1 MPEKKYKKDFF
12 GLMEDELAGKI
23 MIKFFG
29 LKAETF
35 ICLTD
40 DNIQD
45 KKAKDAKKVYH
56 RKKT

>member
-1 MPEKKYKKDFF
+1 
-12 GLMEDELAGKI
+12 MEDELAGKI

-35 ICLTD
+35 ICLID
-40 DNIQD
+40 DSIQD
-45 KKAKDAKKVYH
+45 KKAKNAKKVYH